1 MPRYCAAKLCKNRGG
16 LPSKDNKK
24 ISFYPFPLQDQVR
37 LQQWVINMKRE
48 NWTPSRHQYL
58 CSDHFTEDSFDMRWG
73 IRYLKHSA
81 VPTIFPLSCDQHE
94 EQSMQDEWNRRHV
107 KKKARPKEKMSD
119 IKDTNKSVRP
129 SSPSKKKAL
138 ILKNEIPKEK
148 EDRCY
153 TECPR
158 EENIVK
164 NDKNETEGDV
174 CQIKTVFLIEA
185 LEPEGTSSCEV
196 FEINTSF
203 AETKYNTQLTND
215 ESEGVRTLVTPTSL
229 SGSGSSD
236 TQRCP
241 ESDSPVTVDYAEI
254 PGACSSDETSHERLK
269 TALKETINMLPLS
282 LHRKYSRDSAEES
295 EREIC
300 SADHILLYEHSYS
313 KQDIDKDHLWTKIA
327 SLHTKITQLEKKEEK
342 TVAKIN
348 SLENVIAQLKKENIV
363 CEEKRRVLE
372 NYFTSLEFAMVQ

>member
-81 VPTIFPLSCDQHE
+81 VPTVFPLSCDQHE
-94 EQSMQDEWNRRHV
+94 EQSMQVKHIRTIRRD
-107 KKKARPKEKMSD
+107 S
-119 IKDTNKSVRP
+119 P

-138 ILKNEIPKEK
+138 ILKDEIPKEK

-164 NDKNETEGDV
+164 NEKNETEGDV

-254 PGACSSDETSHERLK
+254 PGACGSDETSHERLK
-269 TALKETINMLPLS
+269 AALKETINMLPLS

-295 EREIC
+295 ERETC